1 MDNHNLQH
9 PSSLASCTLVGFR
22 SWKTPAEGGK
32 VRGEEGRDVSSPRL
46 LPQDHN
52 LHCIR
57 SSGLPGA
64 CASPDLLLLPL
75 TSPLRK
81 SPLSERLN
89 PSEASERP
97 PARCPTSSQNR
108 EMTRICIG
116 KNSLGLHG
124 PTLSRHVVGC
134 SYEREECQ
142 RQVQI

>member
-1 MDNHNLQH
+1 M
-9 PSSLASCTLVGFR
+9 
-22 SWKTPAEGGK
+22 
-32 VRGEEGRDVSSPRL
+32 RGEEGRDVSSPRL

-52 LHCIR
+52 LHCMR

-64 CASPDLLLLPL
+64 CTSPDLLLRPL

-108 EMTRICIG
+108 EMTGICIG

-124 PTLSRHVVGC
+124 PALHATLWDAAMR
-134 SYEREECQ
+134 ERSVNARFKFRKCFEG
-142 RQVQI
+142 IA